1 MDIKNVTMISTR
13 LLVKVIE
20 EESKTAGGL
29 IIPQVAKEKPNSG
42 KVLVSGPGMMT
53 LKGEL
58 IANTVQAGDVIYFP
72 KNAGNPIT
80 IDREDF
86 LVIEEKDVLMVVGE

>member
-1 MDIKNVTMISTR
+1 MDIKNISMISTR

-20 EESKTAGGL
+20 ENTTAGGL
-29 IIPQVAKEKPNSG
+29 IIPNVAKDKPTKG
-42 KVLVSGPGMMT
+42 TVLVSGPGMMT

-58 IANTVQAGDVIYFP
+58 IANTVQAGNTIIFP
-72 KNAGNPIT
+72 KNAGNEIK

-86 LVIEEKDVLMVVGE
+86 LVIEEKDVLMVIGE